1 MMMCDYDVRSDSELR
16 LSKEN
21 VLNMSLKAFILMIY
35 AALLQLHIYKKWAAV
50 IWHWKVTG

>member
-35 AALLQLHIYKKWAAV
+35 AALLQLHIYKK
-50 IWHWKVTG
+50 